1 MGQSSEHSSARSASP
16 HRDCALPAARLG
28 LVFRVVKAVSSRSCA
43 NSANLIVMRA
53 DRVEL
58 SWDEDKRKW
67 LVRIEA
73 GSEVIR
79 RHCDQSRD
87 ADEQNLRAAAE
98 QTVIDEGYE
107 IEPSRIAV
115 IR

>member
-1 MGQSSEHSSARSASP
+1 MH
-16 HRDCALPAARLG
+16 
-28 LVFRVVKAVSSRSCA
+28 
-43 NSANLIVMRA
+43 A
-53 DRVEL
+53 DKVEL
-58 SWDEDKRKW
+58 SWDGGKHKW

-79 RHCDQSRD
+79 RHCNQSRD
-87 ADEQNLRAAAE
+87 ADEEKLRAAAQ

-107 IEPSRIAV
+107 VDQSRISV